1 MIVGNVTTEWLTP
14 TIKNPSTDSII
25 ILSELG
31 QKNESYW
38 YYITI
43 CEMMPVTWRNYAIF
57 FATLK
62 LMKVVLIY

>member
-1 MIVGNVTTEWLTP
+1 LSCSKPPHIPALIDGKMIVGNVTTEWLTP

-43 CEMMPVTWRNYAIF
+43 CEMMPVT
-57 FATLK
+57 
-62 LMKVVLIY
+62 